1 MDEDTQAH
9 ENIITY
15 QKVGKHEEPWIL
27 EYVVEER
34 NKKKTWEEIA
44 GGLKERGQVT
54 ITPQI
59 CSTLHKK
66 ALARTLTTSTTAK
79 EDFIEFTEQLREIYG
94 DAIKLM
100 GEYVRALRTINEEL
114 GKIAVV
120 DEDGKVNVL
129 QTQMAIGKQIPLATG
144 LMKEVREYVKNQIA
158 LYDVVQETKEK
169 DVVWSENQM
178 LNYIEQ
184 YLPIMIKEK
193 LKKLK
198 NEYGDTIPLAKLE
211 KELVNGFK

>member
-100 GEYVRALRTINEEL
+100 ANML
-114 GKIAVV
+114 GRL
-120 DEDGKVNVL
+120 EQL
-129 QTQMAIGKQIPLATG
+129 T
-144 LMKEVREYVKNQIA
+144 RSWVK
-158 LYDVVQETKEK
+158 
-169 DVVWSENQM
+169 
-178 LNYIEQ
+178 
-184 YLPIMIKEK
+184 
-193 LKKLK
+193 
-198 NEYGDTIPLAKLE
+198 
-211 KELVNGFK
+211 

>member
-1 MDEDTQAH
+1 
-9 ENIITY
+9 
-15 QKVGKHEEPWIL
+15 
-27 EYVVEER
+27 
-34 NKKKTWEEIA
+34 
-44 GGLKERGQVT
+44 
-54 ITPQI
+54 
-59 CSTLHKK
+59 
-66 ALARTLTTSTTAK
+66 
-79 EDFIEFTEQLREIYG
+79 
-94 DAIKLM
+94 
-100 GEYVRALRTINEEL
+100 
-114 GKIAVV
+114 
-120 DEDGKVNVL
+120 
-129 QTQMAIGKQIPLATG
+129 MAIGKQIPLATG